1 MRVLKQ
7 IDEFSPQEN
16 IPSDLVVKLIQCISS
31 TSEVLSVIT
40 KLSNFPKDVLLSVPS
55 EVWNAFFIESCSG
68 PFADVQYAN
77 QIHGIITDHDI
88 PLSNKSL
95 LEFSTLLLKDG
106 KDSTSKA
113 AVAIIDRIDLS
124 DITHDDVTDNINE
137 TLLSMIGN
145 KKLSSSYDYKVA
157 MILTKSKRFLADE
170 KLNDILSGLNFN
182 SNYQEIHNIM
192 LEVCILFLFKDASFL
207 FIVKFNVSYQ

>member
-7 IDEFSPQEN
+7 IDEISPQEN
-16 IPSDLVVKLIQCISS
+16 IPSDLIVKLIQCVSS
-31 TSEVLSVIT
+31 TSELLSVIT

-55 EVWNAFFIESCSG
+55 EIWNVFFIETCSG
-68 PFADVQYAN
+68 PFADVQFAN

-95 LEFSTLLLKDG
+95 LEFATLLLKDG
-106 KDSTSKA
+106 KDSTCKA
-113 AVAIIDRIDLS
+113 AVEIIDRIGLS
-124 DITHDDVTDNINE
+124 DVTLDDVTDNIHE

-145 KKLSSSYDYKVA
+145 KKLCSSYDYKTA

-170 KLNDILSGLNFN
+170 KLNDVLNGLKFN
-182 SNYQEIHNIM
+182 SSYQEIHNIM
-192 LEVCILFLFKDASFL
+192 LEVCNSF
-207 FIVKFNVSYQ
+207 F